1 MEATTACIKISQD
14 KSMEFT
20 LRKSRFYLPAAEKQT
35 YRYQY
40 DESRT
45 RRLYIEICRQIP
57 RYKGAVVIYGSK
69 DHHKILLDCIQSQSN
84 LRERFS
90 NSTLSI
96 GNQPMS
102 RFAWMVSL
110 LQSGI
115 YDNLTIFYTS

>member
-69 DHHKILLDCIQSQSN
+69 EHHMRWSN
-84 LRERFS
+84 PFGQYFKQ
-90 NSTLSI
+90 I
-96 GNQPMS
+96 
-102 RFAWMVSL
+102 
-110 LQSGI
+110 
-115 YDNLTIFYTS
+115 